1 MDDIM
6 IKKLEDYFSR
16 EKNELFIGQPVEN
29 KAIESAEKQLNVK
42 FDNDYK
48 EFITRF
54 GGSYIGLPIY
64 AFNNCK
70 MLSDKT
76 VIDLTLDFR
85 NTYLV
90 DNRFPLIHKSY
101 VISMSGNGDP
111 VIISP
116 HGKVEMYYHDN
127 NKKEVL
133 SNSFQE
139 LLQMHL

>member
-1 MDDIM
+1 M

-16 EKNELFIGQPVEN
+16 EENKLFIGQPVEN
-29 KAIESAEKQLNVK
+29 KVIESAEKQLNVK

-64 AFNNCK
+64 AFNNCE
-70 MLSDKT
+70 MLSNET

-85 NTYLV
+85 GTYLV
-90 DNRFPLIHKSY
+90 DNRFPLIQESY

-116 HGKVEMYYHDN
+116 HGKVEIYYHDN
-127 NKKEVL
+127 NEKEIL
-133 SNSFQE
+133 ADSFQE
-139 LLQMHL
+139 LLQMYL